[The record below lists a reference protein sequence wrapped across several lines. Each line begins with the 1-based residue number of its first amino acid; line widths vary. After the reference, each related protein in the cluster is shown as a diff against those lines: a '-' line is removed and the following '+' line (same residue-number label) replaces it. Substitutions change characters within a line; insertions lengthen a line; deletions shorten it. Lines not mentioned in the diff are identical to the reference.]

1 MNHGSRAFMPVSEPI
16 ITLTTD
22 FGMSDAYVGEMKGV
36 ILNRCPGARL
46 VDISHQIPPQ
56 DVLSGSIVLERIL
69 RVFPAGTIHIVVV
82 DPGVGT
88 SRRLLVG
95 QTNDQWIFAPD
106 NGLITWAWHRIGNI
120 RVQELLFRPVKTPS
134 RTFHGRDILAPAAA
148 LLASGQVESVP
159 TIRLDH
165 PVLLDVAPAGSLE
178 EARVIHVDHFGN
190 VTTNVPVELLSN
202 DTYVLGVGPIRN
214 TYSDVKVGE
223 PLALIGSSGLLE
235 IAVRNQHAASQ
246 LNLTVGSKIQFRQ
259 S

>member
-1 MNHGSRAFMPVSEPI
+1 MQISNPI

-36 ILNRCPGARL
+36 ILKQCHDVRL

-56 DVLSGSIVLERIL
+56 DVLSGAIVLERIV
-69 RVFPAGTIHIVVV
+69 RVFPTGTIHVVVV

-88 SRRLLVG
+88 SRRLLVAWVNG
-95 QTNDQWIFAPD
+95 QCILAPD
-106 NGLITWAWHRIGNI
+106 NGLITWVWHRIGNLN
-120 RVQELLFRPVKTPS
+120 VQELLFRPVQPPS
-134 RTFHGRDILAPAAA
+134 WTFHGRDILAPAAG
-148 LLASGQVESVP
+148 LLASGQRESVP
-159 TIRLDH
+159 TVRLDR
-165 PVLLDVAPAGSLE
+165 PVLLDVAPARSLD
-178 EARVIHVDHFGN
+178 EARVIHIDHFGN
-190 VTTNVPVELLSN
+190 VTTNVPIDLLN
-202 DTYVLGVGPIRN
+202 HDTYVLGVGPIRN
-214 TYSDVKVGE
+214 TYADVEIGE

>member
-1 MNHGSRAFMPVSEPI
+1 MNLRWMNMQVSDPI

-36 ILNRCPGARL
+36 ILKQCPHARL

-56 DVLSGSIVLERIL
+56 DVLSGAIVLERVV
-69 RVFPAGTIHIVVV
+69 RAFPGGTIHIVVV

-88 SRRLLVG
+88 SRRLLVAEVDG
-95 QTNDQWIFAPD
+95 QWIFAPD
-106 NGLITWAWHRIGNI
+106 NGLITWVWHRVGRIN
-120 RVQELLFRPVKTPS
+120 VQELLFRPVNPVS

-148 LLASGQVESVP
+148 LLASGEGQAVP
-159 TIRLDH
+159 TMRLDR
-165 PVLLDVAPAGSLE
+165 PVLLDVAPARSLD
-178 EARVIHVDHFGN
+178 EARVIHIDHFGN
-190 VTTNVPVELLSN
+190 VTTNVPAELLGS
-202 DTYVLGVGPIRN
+202 DTYVIGIGPIRN
-214 TYSDVKVGE
+214 TYGDVQVGE

-246 LNLTVGSKIQFRQ
+246 LNLTVGSKILFRK